1 MSARTPRH
9 RTAKFDHESFVSE
22 CVTALGED
30 DAHRAI
36 HELVRRSVSDP
47 SGISDAV
54 GECTIS
60 PMMRTWFCSDELT
73 VLHIVW
79 PPGVELFAHDHN
91 MWASIGIYGGR
102 EDNQFFRR
110 AVDGSIVPTR
120 ASTLHAGQA
129 VRLGHDTV
137 HAVAN
142 PTREWTAALHV
153 YGGNFFTAERT
164 AWRADTLQP
173 VVLDPSAIVDTLE
186 AAACAA
192 RPSL

>member
-1 MSARTPRH
+1 MSHQVPQH
-9 RTAKFDHESFVSE
+9 RPATFDPESFVSD
-22 CVTALGED
+22 CIAALGED

-47 SGISDAV
+47 SGIVDAV
-54 GECTIS
+54 GDRTIS

-73 VLHIVW
+73 VLRIVW
-79 PPGVELFAHDHN
+79 PPGVDLFAHDHA

-120 ASTLHAGQA
+120 ASTLRAGQA

-137 HAVAN
+137 HSVAN
-142 PTREWTAALHV
+142 PTREWTAAIHV

-164 AWRADTLQP
+164 AWRADTLRP
-173 VVLDPSAIVDTLE
+173 VVLEPSAIVDTLE
-186 AAACAA
+186 AAARVA
-192 RPSL
+192 RPSM